1 MAASPSATQPNGS
14 QNPNGTWAQIS
25 VEKGFASKAEV
36 AFGCWEGAKAAA
48 LVTRD
53 ARIAVFM
60 VTEQE
65 CNILI
70 VGVVDGG
77 TSDANSKAQQGDPCL
92 LFFSSNGIFLA
103 ALASCYRTMTCVVVE
118 VEPIKICMQIDE
130 AESTARRT

>member
-1 MAASPSATQPNGS
+1 M
-14 QNPNGTWAQIS
+14 
-25 VEKGFASKAEV
+25 

-48 LVTRD
+48 LATRD

-65 CNILI
+65 FISNCWC
-70 VGVVDGG
+70 GG
-77 TSDANSKAQQGDPCL
+77 WRSERQKQQEGTEQGDPCL

-103 ALASCYRTMTCVVVE
+103 VLGSCYLTMTCVVVE
-118 VEPIKICMQIDE
+118 VEPIKICMQIGE